1 MRGKR
6 GQQVAI
12 SDAWS
17 RDATV
22 YAKQDLTHPEG
33 THVCLFCIMERWE
46 QDPRNKQTDV
56 KIIIIFVLF
65 IINSIIRS
73 IQGITKRY

>member
-33 THVCLFCIMERWE
+33 THVCLLCIVERWE

-56 KIIIIFVLF
+56 KIIIFLYSSLLTVLLEVF
-65 IINSIIRS
+65 RE
-73 IQGITKRY
+73 